1 MIVQRTVLLKVPKPQ
16 HPLTKPNAKPIVLN
30 AMVDVVAAEAVVVAE
45 TAVAEAEVAVVDAER
60 PLLEFHTKFGKISRK
75 KPKPLF

>member
-1 MIVQRTVLLKVPKPQ
+1 
-16 HPLTKPNAKPIVLN
+16 
-30 AMVDVVAAEAVVVAE
+30 MVDVVAAEAVVVAE